1 MSAEVETMMFT
12 GRERPWHGLGTQV
25 EEAPDSREALI
36 AAGLDWDVVQ
46 KPVFT
51 QDGVKVPGYFANV
64 RQQDGSILGVVTS
77 RYKVVQNRD
86 AFGFTDALLG
96 DGVRYETAGSL
107 MGGRKTWIL
116 AKLPTRYIIQGEQIL
131 PYLVFSNTHDGS
143 GAIKIAM
150 TPIRVVCN
158 NTLNLALDTADRS
171 WSIHHTGDIAAKLE
185 DARETLF
192 MAEDYMNELGKGF
205 EDLSRKRL
213 TDAAVD
219 EFIKELLP
227 IADDASETTEKN
239 ILRLRK
245 DVATRYFDAPD
256 LQGLRK
262 KDLLQCKLQTKKI
275 KKDIKMIDD
284 KINEIDNYLSVD
296 IDESSLNKIYKKIK
310 EIEKEVIDCEVEMD
324 SLQAERV
331 AQHGVSMTAQ
341 TLFSRKA
348 ESVLT
353 NLETIDSD
361 ERTVKYTH
369 MAIDIIREYKYR
381 LQKRKTAVLAETMT
395 KCYKKLAN
403 KKNLVDKIEMDTETL
418 DLIYLNK
425 QKEEVAKQR
434 LSAGEKQ
441 LMVISLLWALAICS
455 KKKLPVIID
464 TPLSRLD
471 SSHRTALI
479 KTYFPKASDQTII
492 LSTDSEIDEKYYKM
506 MKPSI
511 GDEFTL
517 EYSDVDKKTSI
528 RTGYFDW
535 GGKKK

>member
-1 MSAEVETMMFT
+1 MSAELETMMFV
-12 GRERPWHGLGTQV
+12 GRERPWHGLGTMV
-25 EEAPDSREALI
+25 KEAPDSRDALI

-51 QDGVKVPGYFANV
+51 QDGVNVPGYFANV

-86 AFGFTDALLG
+86 AFAFTDALLG

-219 EFIKELLP
+219 EYIKELLP

-262 KDLLQCKLQTKKI
+262 NGYRFINAVSDFATHAAPIRRTKNYQENLFNKT
-275 KKDIKMIDD
+275 MEGNPLTD
-284 KINEIDNYLSVD
+284 K
-296 IDESSLNKIYKKIK
+296 
-310 EIEKEVIDCEVEMD
+310 
-324 SLQAERV
+324 A
-331 AQHGVSMTAQ
+331 
-341 TLFSRKA
+341 
-348 ESVLT
+348 
-353 NLETIDSD
+353 
-361 ERTVKYTH
+361 
-369 MAIDIIREYKYR
+369 YR
-381 LQKRKTAVLAETMT
+381 LVMAA
-395 KCYKKLAN
+395 
-403 KKNLVDKIEMDTETL
+403 
-418 DLIYLNK
+418 
-425 QKEEVAKQR
+425 
-434 LSAGEKQ
+434 
-441 LMVISLLWALAICS
+441 
-455 KKKLPVIID
+455 
-464 TPLSRLD
+464 
-471 SSHRTALI
+471 
-479 KTYFPKASDQTII
+479 
-492 LSTDSEIDEKYYKM
+492 
-506 MKPSI
+506 
-511 GDEFTL
+511 
-517 EYSDVDKKTSI
+517 
-528 RTGYFDW
+528 
-535 GGKKK
+535 

>member
-1 MSAEVETMMFT
+1 MSAEVETMMFV
-12 GRERPWHGLGTQV
+12 GRERPWHGLGTMV

-86 AFGFTDALLG
+86 AFAFTDALLG

-219 EFIKELLP
+219 EYIKELLP

-245 DVATRYFDAPD
+245 DVATRYYDAPD

-262 KDLLQCKLQTKKI
+262 NGYRFINAVSDFATHAAPIRRTRNYQENLFNKTMEGNPLT
-275 KKDIKMIDD
+275 D
-284 KINEIDNYLSVD
+284 K
-296 IDESSLNKIYKKIK
+296 
-310 EIEKEVIDCEVEMD
+310 
-324 SLQAERV
+324 A
-331 AQHGVSMTAQ
+331 
-341 TLFSRKA
+341 
-348 ESVLT
+348 
-353 NLETIDSD
+353 
-361 ERTVKYTH
+361 
-369 MAIDIIREYKYR
+369 YR
-381 LQKRKTAVLAETMT
+381 LVMAA
-395 KCYKKLAN
+395 
-403 KKNLVDKIEMDTETL
+403 
-418 DLIYLNK
+418 
-425 QKEEVAKQR
+425 
-434 LSAGEKQ
+434 
-441 LMVISLLWALAICS
+441 
-455 KKKLPVIID
+455 
-464 TPLSRLD
+464 
-471 SSHRTALI
+471 
-479 KTYFPKASDQTII
+479 
-492 LSTDSEIDEKYYKM
+492 
-506 MKPSI
+506 
-511 GDEFTL
+511 
-517 EYSDVDKKTSI
+517 
-528 RTGYFDW
+528 
-535 GGKKK
+535 

>member
-1 MSAEVETMMFT
+1 MSAEVETMMFV
-12 GRERPWHGLGTQV
+12 GRERPWHGLGTMV

-46 KPVFT
+46 RPVFT

-64 RQQDGSILGVVTS
+64 RQQDGSILGMVTS

-219 EFIKELLP
+219 EYIKELLP

-262 KDLLQCKLQTKKI
+262 NGYRFINAVSDFATHAAPIRRTKNYQENLFNKT
-275 KKDIKMIDD
+275 MEGNPLTD
-284 KINEIDNYLSVD
+284 K
-296 IDESSLNKIYKKIK
+296 
-310 EIEKEVIDCEVEMD
+310 
-324 SLQAERV
+324 A
-331 AQHGVSMTAQ
+331 
-341 TLFSRKA
+341 
-348 ESVLT
+348 
-353 NLETIDSD
+353 
-361 ERTVKYTH
+361 
-369 MAIDIIREYKYR
+369 YR
-381 LQKRKTAVLAETMT
+381 LIMAA
-395 KCYKKLAN
+395 
-403 KKNLVDKIEMDTETL
+403 
-418 DLIYLNK
+418 
-425 QKEEVAKQR
+425 
-434 LSAGEKQ
+434 
-441 LMVISLLWALAICS
+441 
-455 KKKLPVIID
+455 
-464 TPLSRLD
+464 
-471 SSHRTALI
+471 
-479 KTYFPKASDQTII
+479 
-492 LSTDSEIDEKYYKM
+492 
-506 MKPSI
+506 
-511 GDEFTL
+511 
-517 EYSDVDKKTSI
+517 
-528 RTGYFDW
+528 
-535 GGKKK
+535 

>member
-1 MSAEVETMMFT
+1 MSAEVETMMFV
-12 GRERPWHGLGTQV
+12 GRERPWHSLGTMV

-46 KPVFT
+46 RPVFT

-86 AFGFTDALLG
+86 AFAFTDALLG

-158 NTLNLALDTADRS
+158 NTLNLALDTANRS

-262 KDLLQCKLQTKKI
+262 NGYRFINAVSDFATHAAPIRRTKNYQENLFNKT
-275 KKDIKMIDD
+275 MEGNPLTD
-284 KINEIDNYLSVD
+284 K
-296 IDESSLNKIYKKIK
+296 
-310 EIEKEVIDCEVEMD
+310 
-324 SLQAERV
+324 A
-331 AQHGVSMTAQ
+331 
-341 TLFSRKA
+341 
-348 ESVLT
+348 
-353 NLETIDSD
+353 
-361 ERTVKYTH
+361 
-369 MAIDIIREYKYR
+369 YR
-381 LQKRKTAVLAETMT
+381 LVMAA
-395 KCYKKLAN
+395 
-403 KKNLVDKIEMDTETL
+403 
-418 DLIYLNK
+418 
-425 QKEEVAKQR
+425 
-434 LSAGEKQ
+434 
-441 LMVISLLWALAICS
+441 
-455 KKKLPVIID
+455 
-464 TPLSRLD
+464 
-471 SSHRTALI
+471 
-479 KTYFPKASDQTII
+479 
-492 LSTDSEIDEKYYKM
+492 
-506 MKPSI
+506 
-511 GDEFTL
+511 
-517 EYSDVDKKTSI
+517 
-528 RTGYFDW
+528 
-535 GGKKK
+535 

>member
-1 MSAEVETMMFT
+1 MSAEVETMMFV
-12 GRERPWHGLGTQV
+12 GRERPWHGLGTMV

-46 KPVFT
+46 RPVFT

-150 TPIRVVCN
+150 TTIRVVCN

-245 DVATRYFDAPD
+245 DVAIRYFDAPD

-262 KDLLQCKLQTKKI
+262 NGYRFINAVSDFATHAAPIRRTRNYQENLFNKTMEGNPLT
-275 KKDIKMIDD
+275 D
-284 KINEIDNYLSVD
+284 K
-296 IDESSLNKIYKKIK
+296 
-310 EIEKEVIDCEVEMD
+310 
-324 SLQAERV
+324 A
-331 AQHGVSMTAQ
+331 
-341 TLFSRKA
+341 
-348 ESVLT
+348 
-353 NLETIDSD
+353 
-361 ERTVKYTH
+361 
-369 MAIDIIREYKYR
+369 YR
-381 LQKRKTAVLAETMT
+381 LVMAA
-395 KCYKKLAN
+395 
-403 KKNLVDKIEMDTETL
+403 
-418 DLIYLNK
+418 
-425 QKEEVAKQR
+425 
-434 LSAGEKQ
+434 
-441 LMVISLLWALAICS
+441 
-455 KKKLPVIID
+455 
-464 TPLSRLD
+464 
-471 SSHRTALI
+471 
-479 KTYFPKASDQTII
+479 
-492 LSTDSEIDEKYYKM
+492 
-506 MKPSI
+506 
-511 GDEFTL
+511 
-517 EYSDVDKKTSI
+517 
-528 RTGYFDW
+528 
-535 GGKKK
+535 

>member
-1 MSAEVETMMFT
+1 MSAEVEKMMFV
-12 GRERPWHGLGTQV
+12 GRERPWHGLGTMV

-51 QDGVKVPGYFANV
+51 QDGVNVPGYFANV

-116 AKLPTRYIIQGEQIL
+116 AKLPTKYIIQGEQIL

-219 EFIKELLP
+219 EYIKELLP

-262 KDLLQCKLQTKKI
+262 NGYRF
-275 KKDIKMIDD
+275 
-284 KINEIDNYLSVD
+284 INAVSDFATHAAPIRRTRNYQ
-296 IDESSLNKIYKKIK
+296 E
-310 EIEKEVIDCEVEMD
+310 
-324 SLQAERV
+324 
-331 AQHGVSMTAQ
+331 
-341 TLFSRKA
+341 TLFNKTMDGNPLTDKA
-348 ESVLT
+348 YRMV
-353 NLETIDSD
+353 
-361 ERTVKYTH
+361 
-369 MAIDIIREYKYR
+369 MA
-381 LQKRKTAVLAETMT
+381 A
-395 KCYKKLAN
+395 
-403 KKNLVDKIEMDTETL
+403 
-418 DLIYLNK
+418 
-425 QKEEVAKQR
+425 
-434 LSAGEKQ
+434 
-441 LMVISLLWALAICS
+441 
-455 KKKLPVIID
+455 
-464 TPLSRLD
+464 
-471 SSHRTALI
+471 
-479 KTYFPKASDQTII
+479 
-492 LSTDSEIDEKYYKM
+492 
-506 MKPSI
+506 
-511 GDEFTL
+511 
-517 EYSDVDKKTSI
+517 
-528 RTGYFDW
+528 
-535 GGKKK
+535 

>member
-1 MSAEVETMMFT
+1 MSAEVETMMFV
-12 GRERPWHGLGTQV
+12 GRERPWHGLGTMV

-46 KPVFT
+46 RPVFT

-213 TDAAVD
+213 RDAAVD
-219 EFIKELLP
+219 EYIKELLP

-245 DVATRYFDAPD
+245 DVATRYYDAPD

-262 KDLLQCKLQTKKI
+262 NGYRFINAVSDFATHAAPIRRTKNYQENLFNKT
-275 KKDIKMIDD
+275 MEGNPLTD
-284 KINEIDNYLSVD
+284 K
-296 IDESSLNKIYKKIK
+296 
-310 EIEKEVIDCEVEMD
+310 
-324 SLQAERV
+324 A
-331 AQHGVSMTAQ
+331 
-341 TLFSRKA
+341 
-348 ESVLT
+348 
-353 NLETIDSD
+353 
-361 ERTVKYTH
+361 
-369 MAIDIIREYKYR
+369 YR
-381 LQKRKTAVLAETMT
+381 LVMAA
-395 KCYKKLAN
+395 
-403 KKNLVDKIEMDTETL
+403 
-418 DLIYLNK
+418 
-425 QKEEVAKQR
+425 
-434 LSAGEKQ
+434 
-441 LMVISLLWALAICS
+441 
-455 KKKLPVIID
+455 
-464 TPLSRLD
+464 
-471 SSHRTALI
+471 
-479 KTYFPKASDQTII
+479 
-492 LSTDSEIDEKYYKM
+492 
-506 MKPSI
+506 
-511 GDEFTL
+511 
-517 EYSDVDKKTSI
+517 
-528 RTGYFDW
+528 
-535 GGKKK
+535 

>member
-1 MSAEVETMMFT
+1 MSAEVETMMFV
-12 GRERPWHGLGTQV
+12 GRERPWHGLGTMV

-46 KPVFT
+46 RPVFT

-86 AFGFTDALLG
+86 AFAFTDALLG

-116 AKLPTRYIIQGEQIL
+116 AKLTTRYIIQGEQIL

-262 KDLLQCKLQTKKI
+262 NGYRFINAVSDFATHAAPIRRTRNYQENLFNKTMEGNPLT
-275 KKDIKMIDD
+275 D
-284 KINEIDNYLSVD
+284 K
-296 IDESSLNKIYKKIK
+296 
-310 EIEKEVIDCEVEMD
+310 
-324 SLQAERV
+324 A
-331 AQHGVSMTAQ
+331 
-341 TLFSRKA
+341 
-348 ESVLT
+348 
-353 NLETIDSD
+353 
-361 ERTVKYTH
+361 
-369 MAIDIIREYKYR
+369 YR
-381 LQKRKTAVLAETMT
+381 LVMAA
-395 KCYKKLAN
+395 
-403 KKNLVDKIEMDTETL
+403 
-418 DLIYLNK
+418 
-425 QKEEVAKQR
+425 
-434 LSAGEKQ
+434 
-441 LMVISLLWALAICS
+441 
-455 KKKLPVIID
+455 
-464 TPLSRLD
+464 
-471 SSHRTALI
+471 
-479 KTYFPKASDQTII
+479 
-492 LSTDSEIDEKYYKM
+492 
-506 MKPSI
+506 
-511 GDEFTL
+511 
-517 EYSDVDKKTSI
+517 
-528 RTGYFDW
+528 
-535 GGKKK
+535 

>member
-1 MSAEVETMMFT
+1 MSAEVETMMFV
-12 GRERPWHGLGTQV
+12 GRERPWHGLGTMV

-46 KPVFT
+46 RPVFT

-86 AFGFTDALLG
+86 AFAFTDALLG

-131 PYLVFSNTHDGS
+131 PYLVFSNTYDGS

-158 NTLNLALDTADRS
+158 NTLNLALDTANRS

-262 KDLLQCKLQTKKI
+262 NGYRFINAVSDFATHAAPIRRTKNYQENLFNKT
-275 KKDIKMIDD
+275 MEGNPLTD
-284 KINEIDNYLSVD
+284 K
-296 IDESSLNKIYKKIK
+296 
-310 EIEKEVIDCEVEMD
+310 
-324 SLQAERV
+324 A
-331 AQHGVSMTAQ
+331 
-341 TLFSRKA
+341 
-348 ESVLT
+348 
-353 NLETIDSD
+353 
-361 ERTVKYTH
+361 
-369 MAIDIIREYKYR
+369 YR
-381 LQKRKTAVLAETMT
+381 LVMAA
-395 KCYKKLAN
+395 
-403 KKNLVDKIEMDTETL
+403 
-418 DLIYLNK
+418 
-425 QKEEVAKQR
+425 
-434 LSAGEKQ
+434 
-441 LMVISLLWALAICS
+441 
-455 KKKLPVIID
+455 
-464 TPLSRLD
+464 
-471 SSHRTALI
+471 
-479 KTYFPKASDQTII
+479 
-492 LSTDSEIDEKYYKM
+492 
-506 MKPSI
+506 
-511 GDEFTL
+511 
-517 EYSDVDKKTSI
+517 
-528 RTGYFDW
+528 
-535 GGKKK
+535 

>member
-1 MSAEVETMMFT
+1 MSAEVETMMFV
-12 GRERPWHGLGTQV
+12 GRERPWHGLGTMV

-46 KPVFT
+46 RPVFT

-219 EFIKELLP
+219 EFIKELLL

-262 KDLLQCKLQTKKI
+262 NGYRFINAVSDFATHAAPIRRTRNYQENLFNKTMEGNPLT
-275 KKDIKMIDD
+275 D
-284 KINEIDNYLSVD
+284 K
-296 IDESSLNKIYKKIK
+296 
-310 EIEKEVIDCEVEMD
+310 
-324 SLQAERV
+324 A
-331 AQHGVSMTAQ
+331 
-341 TLFSRKA
+341 
-348 ESVLT
+348 
-353 NLETIDSD
+353 
-361 ERTVKYTH
+361 
-369 MAIDIIREYKYR
+369 YR
-381 LQKRKTAVLAETMT
+381 LVMAA
-395 KCYKKLAN
+395 
-403 KKNLVDKIEMDTETL
+403 
-418 DLIYLNK
+418 
-425 QKEEVAKQR
+425 
-434 LSAGEKQ
+434 
-441 LMVISLLWALAICS
+441 
-455 KKKLPVIID
+455 
-464 TPLSRLD
+464 
-471 SSHRTALI
+471 
-479 KTYFPKASDQTII
+479 
-492 LSTDSEIDEKYYKM
+492 
-506 MKPSI
+506 
-511 GDEFTL
+511 
-517 EYSDVDKKTSI
+517 
-528 RTGYFDW
+528 
-535 GGKKK
+535 

>member
-1 MSAEVETMMFT
+1 MSAEVETMMFV
-12 GRERPWHGLGTQV
+12 GRERPWHGLGTMV
-25 EEAPDSREALI
+25 KEAPDSREALI

-64 RQQDGSILGVVTS
+64 CQQDGSILGVVTS

-86 AFGFTDALLG
+86 AFAFTDALLG

-262 KDLLQCKLQTKKI
+262 NGYRFINAVSDFATHAAPIRRTKNYQENLFNKT
-275 KKDIKMIDD
+275 MEGNPLTD
-284 KINEIDNYLSVD
+284 K
-296 IDESSLNKIYKKIK
+296 
-310 EIEKEVIDCEVEMD
+310 
-324 SLQAERV
+324 A
-331 AQHGVSMTAQ
+331 
-341 TLFSRKA
+341 
-348 ESVLT
+348 
-353 NLETIDSD
+353 
-361 ERTVKYTH
+361 
-369 MAIDIIREYKYR
+369 YR
-381 LQKRKTAVLAETMT
+381 LVMAA
-395 KCYKKLAN
+395 
-403 KKNLVDKIEMDTETL
+403 
-418 DLIYLNK
+418 
-425 QKEEVAKQR
+425 
-434 LSAGEKQ
+434 
-441 LMVISLLWALAICS
+441 
-455 KKKLPVIID
+455 
-464 TPLSRLD
+464 
-471 SSHRTALI
+471 
-479 KTYFPKASDQTII
+479 
-492 LSTDSEIDEKYYKM
+492 
-506 MKPSI
+506 
-511 GDEFTL
+511 
-517 EYSDVDKKTSI
+517 
-528 RTGYFDW
+528 
-535 GGKKK
+535 

>member
-1 MSAEVETMMFT
+1 MSAEVETMMFV
-12 GRERPWHGLGTQV
+12 GRERPWHGLGTMV

-46 KPVFT
+46 RPVFT

-86 AFGFTDALLG
+86 AFAFTDALLG

-219 EFIKELLP
+219 EYIKELLP

-262 KDLLQCKLQTKKI
+262 NGYRFINAVSDFATHAAPIRRTKNYQENLFNKT
-275 KKDIKMIDD
+275 MEGNPLTD
-284 KINEIDNYLSVD
+284 K
-296 IDESSLNKIYKKIK
+296 
-310 EIEKEVIDCEVEMD
+310 
-324 SLQAERV
+324 A
-331 AQHGVSMTAQ
+331 
-341 TLFSRKA
+341 
-348 ESVLT
+348 
-353 NLETIDSD
+353 
-361 ERTVKYTH
+361 
-369 MAIDIIREYKYR
+369 YR
-381 LQKRKTAVLAETMT
+381 LVMAA
-395 KCYKKLAN
+395 
-403 KKNLVDKIEMDTETL
+403 
-418 DLIYLNK
+418 
-425 QKEEVAKQR
+425 
-434 LSAGEKQ
+434 
-441 LMVISLLWALAICS
+441 
-455 KKKLPVIID
+455 
-464 TPLSRLD
+464 
-471 SSHRTALI
+471 
-479 KTYFPKASDQTII
+479 
-492 LSTDSEIDEKYYKM
+492 
-506 MKPSI
+506 
-511 GDEFTL
+511 
-517 EYSDVDKKTSI
+517 
-528 RTGYFDW
+528 
-535 GGKKK
+535 

>member
-1 MSAEVETMMFT
+1 MSAEVETMMFV
-12 GRERPWHGLGTQV
+12 GRERPWHGLGTMV

-46 KPVFT
+46 RPVFT

-96 DGVRYETAGSL
+96 DGVRYETVGSL

-262 KDLLQCKLQTKKI
+262 NGYRFINAVSDFATHAAPIRRTRNYQENLFNKTMEGNPLT
-275 KKDIKMIDD
+275 D
-284 KINEIDNYLSVD
+284 K
-296 IDESSLNKIYKKIK
+296 
-310 EIEKEVIDCEVEMD
+310 
-324 SLQAERV
+324 A
-331 AQHGVSMTAQ
+331 
-341 TLFSRKA
+341 
-348 ESVLT
+348 
-353 NLETIDSD
+353 
-361 ERTVKYTH
+361 
-369 MAIDIIREYKYR
+369 YR
-381 LQKRKTAVLAETMT
+381 LVMAA
-395 KCYKKLAN
+395 
-403 KKNLVDKIEMDTETL
+403 
-418 DLIYLNK
+418 
-425 QKEEVAKQR
+425 
-434 LSAGEKQ
+434 
-441 LMVISLLWALAICS
+441 
-455 KKKLPVIID
+455 
-464 TPLSRLD
+464 
-471 SSHRTALI
+471 
-479 KTYFPKASDQTII
+479 
-492 LSTDSEIDEKYYKM
+492 
-506 MKPSI
+506 
-511 GDEFTL
+511 
-517 EYSDVDKKTSI
+517 
-528 RTGYFDW
+528 
-535 GGKKK
+535 

>member
-1 MSAEVETMMFT
+1 MSAEVETMMFV
-12 GRERPWHGLGTQV
+12 GRERPWHGLGTMV

-46 KPVFT
+46 RPVFT

-86 AFGFTDALLG
+86 AFAFTDALLG

-158 NTLNLALDTADRS
+158 NTLNLALDTADRN

-219 EFIKELLP
+219 EYIKELLP

-245 DVATRYFDAPD
+245 DVATRYYDAPD

-262 KDLLQCKLQTKKI
+262 NGYRFINAVSDFATHAAPIRRTKNYQENLFNKT
-275 KKDIKMIDD
+275 MEGNPLTD
-284 KINEIDNYLSVD
+284 K
-296 IDESSLNKIYKKIK
+296 
-310 EIEKEVIDCEVEMD
+310 
-324 SLQAERV
+324 A
-331 AQHGVSMTAQ
+331 
-341 TLFSRKA
+341 
-348 ESVLT
+348 
-353 NLETIDSD
+353 
-361 ERTVKYTH
+361 
-369 MAIDIIREYKYR
+369 YR
-381 LQKRKTAVLAETMT
+381 LIMAA
-395 KCYKKLAN
+395 
-403 KKNLVDKIEMDTETL
+403 
-418 DLIYLNK
+418 
-425 QKEEVAKQR
+425 
-434 LSAGEKQ
+434 
-441 LMVISLLWALAICS
+441 
-455 KKKLPVIID
+455 
-464 TPLSRLD
+464 
-471 SSHRTALI
+471 
-479 KTYFPKASDQTII
+479 
-492 LSTDSEIDEKYYKM
+492 
-506 MKPSI
+506 
-511 GDEFTL
+511 
-517 EYSDVDKKTSI
+517 
-528 RTGYFDW
+528 
-535 GGKKK
+535 